1 MSPSPHDDRPF
12 GVFRLGYNLFVLS
25 MVIMMAVVLVW
36 LVWKM
41 FDLTPAGTSQAQLL
55 TEVRPRQMTVAA
67 QVSSRLDPCYVPPP
81 EVAVCQACHV
91 IGKAGN
97 QVCPSLAEIGK
108 VALERIADPAY
119 TGTAKSAEAYIRE
132 SIVNPGVYVVA
143 SPPGK
148 VYGSQGKSVM
158 PVGLDQKVD
167 MEAVVA
173 YLVAANPDTQTCGK
187 GTPTPGK

>member
-1 MSPSPHDDRPF
+1 MSTSTNDDRPF

-25 MVIMMAVVLVW
+25 MVIVMGLTMGWVIWMMFA
-36 LVWKM
+36 
-41 FDLTPAGTSQAQLL
+41 LTPAGTRQSQLL
-55 TEVRPRQMTVAA
+55 TEIRPRQMTVAA

-108 VALERIADPAY
+108 VSLERIADPAY
-119 TGTAKSAEAYIRE
+119 TGKAKTVEDYIRE
-132 SIVNPGVYVVA
+132 SITEPSAYVVPA
-143 SPPGK
+143 PAGKAYGSPGK
-148 VYGSQGKSVM
+148 SIM
-158 PVGLDQKVD
+158 PVGLDSKVD

-173 YLVAANPDTQTCGK
+173 YLVAANPDAQTCGK
-187 GTPTPGK
+187 ETPPPAK